1 MKAETDNA
9 AIKDEKEEWSLVFSR
24 ALKEEQKAASLRRII
39 GREPAGAG
47 AGGEEGGGEKE
58 GGGGARPT
66 PLVALRLL
74 REAQEERSLA
84 VKVGVV

>member
-1 MKAETDNA
+1 MKAETDSA

-24 ALKEEQKAASLRRII
+24 ALKEEQEAASLRRII
-39 GREPAGAG
+39 GREPAKVAEAG
-47 AGGEEGGGEKE
+47 AGGEEGGG
-58 GGGGARPT
+58 GGEARPT

-74 REAQEERSLA
+74 REAQEERALA